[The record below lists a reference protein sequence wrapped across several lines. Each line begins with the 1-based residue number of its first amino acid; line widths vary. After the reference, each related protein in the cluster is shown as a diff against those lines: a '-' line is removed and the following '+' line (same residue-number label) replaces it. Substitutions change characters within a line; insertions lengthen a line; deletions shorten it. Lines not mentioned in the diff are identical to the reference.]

1 MNFPILSSLILLP
14 IIGSLFLLFSKDK
27 NSNTGK
33 YVALFT
39 SFVNFLISIYLWYQ
53 FDPTTSDFQF
63 VEDREWLKGF
73 INYKVGID
81 GISILFIVLTSLIT
95 PLCIISVNNTIKD
108 RLRDFLIAILVME
121 SLMIGVFC
129 SLDLVIFYLF
139 FEAGLIPMFLII
151 GIWGGTRRVYSAF
164 KFFLYTLLGSV
175 LMLIAIISI
184 YWISGTTDITQ
195 LYELGIDTKYQNLLW
210 LAFFSSFAVK
220 TPMWPVHT
228 WLPDAHVE
236 APTAGSVLLAAIL
249 LKMAG
254 YGFIRFSLG
263 LFPVA
268 SDLFTPLVYALSL
281 IAIVYTSLVA
291 LMQEDMKK
299 LIAYS
304 SVAHM
309 GFVTLGIFTITQQ
322 GIEGSIVQMISHG
335 LVSAALFLCVGVV
348 YDRMH
353 SRLIATYG
361 GLVSVMPKYSILFML
376 FTLAA
381 LGLPGTSGFIG
392 EFLILM
398 GAFKDNFLVAVIASL
413 GVIFGAAYMLWLYRR
428 VVFGEVKN
436 KELLKMPD
444 LDKSEKFIFIF
455 LILLGVTTFCT
466 YFIVKNKCL
475 FIKNID
481 PKDIIFKK
489 PNNIAILNA
498 PCGNVIIELYPNI
511 SPNAVQR
518 FVTLIRSNAYENI
531 AFHRV
536 IENKL
541 IQAGDLEFGKKG
553 NLDYGK
559 IGTGKSGLGTI
570 KSEIDNNFNYTKGS
584 VGLARTFKNDT
595 EDSQFFIILQDE
607 PLFEGEYTP
616 VGKVIYGLEVLK
628 KIKYGRRSEYILR
641 PDFINWFKMLN

>member
-14 IIGSLFLLFSKDK
+14 VVGSLFLLFSKDK

-53 FDPTTSDFQF
+53 FDPTTSSFQF

-73 INYKVGID
+73 INYKIGVD
-81 GISILFIVLTSLIT
+81 GISILFVVLTSFIT
-95 PLCIISVNNTIKD
+95 PLCIISVNNSVKY

-195 LYELGIDTKYQNLLW
+195 LYELGIDSKYQNLLW

-236 APTAGSVLLAAIL
+236 APTSGSVILAAIL

-268 SDLFTPLVYALSL
+268 SDFFSPLIFSLSI

-291 LMQEDMKK
+291 LVQKDMKK

-309 GFVTLGIFTITQQ
+309 GFVTIGIFAFNSQ
-322 GIEGSIVQMISHG
+322 GIEGSIFQMISHG
-335 LVSAALFLCVGVV
+335 IVSAALFLCVGVV

-353 SRLIATYG
+353 TRQISDYG
-361 GLVSVMPKYSILFML
+361 GVSNVMPNYAIVFMVFIL
-376 FTLAA
+376 AS

-392 EFLILM
+392 EILVLI
-398 GAFKDNFLVAVIASL
+398 GIFKTNYLVAFFAATGVVLSACYSL
-413 GVIFGAAYMLWLYRR
+413 SLYRR
-428 VVFGEVKN
+428 VSFGEITNDKVKALKDMN
-436 KELLKMPD
+436 YSEFITLIPLLI
-444 LDKSEKFIFIF
+444 LV
-455 LILLGVTTFCT
+455 ILLGV
-466 YFIVKNKCL
+466 
-475 FIKNID
+475 
-481 PKDIIFKK
+481 
-489 PNNIAILNA
+489 
-498 PCGNVIIELYPNI
+498 YPNI
-511 SPNAVQR
+511 ILDTISTSV
-518 FVTLIRSNAYENI
+518 ENLVSVYNTKI
-531 AFHRV
+531 ATF
-536 IENKL
+536 N
-541 IQAGDLEFGKKG
+541 
-553 NLDYGK
+553 NLM
-559 IGTGKSGLGTI
+559 I
-570 KSEIDNNFNYTKGS
+570 K
-584 VGLARTFKNDT
+584 
-595 EDSQFFIILQDE
+595 
-607 PLFEGEYTP
+607 
-616 VGKVIYGLEVLK
+616 
-628 KIKYGRRSEYILR
+628 
-641 PDFINWFKMLN
+641 

>member
-1 MNFPILSSLILLP
+1 MNFPILSSLVILP
-14 IIGSLFLLFSKDK
+14 TIGALFLLFSKDK
-27 NSNTGK
+27 NSITIK

-39 SFVNFLISIYLWYQ
+39 SFVNFLISIYLWFL
-53 FDPTTSDFQF
+53 FDPTTSNFQF

-81 GISILFIVLTSLIT
+81 GISILFILLTTLIT
-95 PLCIISVNNTIKD
+95 QLCIISVNNTIKS
-108 RLRDFLIAILVME
+108 RLRDFLIAILLME

-151 GIWGGTRRVYSAF
+151 GIWGGIRRVYSAF

-175 LMLIAIISI
+175 LMLVAIISI
-184 YWISGTTDITQ
+184 YWISGTTDVTQ
-195 LYELGIDTKYQNLLW
+195 LYELGIDSKYQNLLW

-220 TPMWPVHT
+220 TPMWPFHT

-263 LFPVA
+263 LFPLA
-268 SDLFTPLVYALSL
+268 SEFFTPLVYILSL
-281 IAIVYTSLVA
+281 IAIIYTSLVA

-322 GIEGSIVQMISHG
+322 GIEGSIIQMISHG

-353 SRLIATYG
+353 SRLISTYG
-361 GLVSVMPKYSILFML
+361 GVVTIMPKYSILFML

-428 VVFGEVKN
+428 VVFGNLVN
-436 KELLKMPD
+436 KDLLKIPD
-444 LDKSEKFIFIF
+444 LDISEKFILWSLAIPVLFF
-455 LILLGVTTFCT
+455 GFYPEPLINT
-466 YFIVKNKCL
+466 IEIS
-475 FIKNID
+475 IKD
-481 PKDIIFKK
+481 
-489 PNNIAILNA
+489 L
-498 PCGNVIIELYPNI
+498 IEMY
-511 SPNAVQR
+511 
-518 FVTLIRSNAYENI
+518 
-531 AFHRV
+531 
-536 IENKL
+536 
-541 IQAGDLEFGKKG
+541 
-553 NLDYGK
+553 
-559 IGTGKSGLGTI
+559 
-570 KSEIDNNFNYTKGS
+570 NFNLS
-584 VGLARTFKNDT
+584 I
-595 EDSQFFIILQDE
+595 QM
-607 PLFEGEYTP
+607 
-616 VGKVIYGLEVLK
+616 
-628 KIKYGRRSEYILR
+628 SEAQ
-641 PDFINWFKMLN
+641 K